1 MWSKLPGDNFFLGLI
16 TGITSLVISWFSL
29 RAIRLSVVEYYG
41 NSYIFPSPRIELI
54 CILINIL
61 FFRVMIVNLEK
72 EKTGRGI
79 LFITVLLSITYFF
92 LFYKFNY
99 RLP

>member
-1 MWSKLPGDNFFLGLI
+1 MLNKFPQDNFFFGLF
-16 TGITSLVISWFSL
+16 TGIALLFLTYLLL
-29 RAIRLSVVEYYG
+29 RTVRLAMASHYG
-41 NSYIFPSPRIELI
+41 NPYFFPSPRIEFI
-54 CILINIL
+54 TILINIIL
-61 FFRVMIVNLEK
+61 FRYVIINLKK

-79 LFITVLLSITYFF
+79 LFGTVMLAILFFF

>member
-16 TGITSLVISWFSL
+16 TGIVSVVISYFSL
-29 RAIRLSVVEYYG
+29 RAIRLAVAEYYG
-41 NSYIFPSPRIELI
+41 NPYIFPAPRTELI
-54 CILINIL
+54 CLLINIL
-61 FFRVMIVNLEK
+61 FFRVMIVNLQK

-79 LFITVLLSITYFF
+79 LFITVILAMTYFF

-99 RLP
+99 RIQ